1 MECPECGEINSEVA
15 YNCIKCDYRFREKPR
30 ELIKRSYL
38 TIFLIFI
45 AAVTFTTQYAGI
57 RELFLSWVADRY
69 FYADKF
75 DRSIELYTKLMDLN
89 GSNAEYPG
97 QRGRAFAEKKMYRQA
112 IDDFSK
118 AIDLNPHESK
128 LRYERGQLY
137 IRMGMTK
144 EGMIDMKYAADR
156 DYEKAYLYLFFRHT
170 AGP

>member
-15 YNCIKCDYRFREKPR
+15 YNCIKCNHQFREKPS

-38 TIFLIFI
+38 TIAVIFI
-45 AAVTFTTQYAGI
+45 AAVMFISQYASI

-112 IDDFSK
+112 ADDLSR
-118 AIDLNPHESK
+118 AIDLNPQESK
-128 LRYERGQLY
+128 LRYERGQIY

-156 DYEKAYLYLFFRHT
+156 DYEKAYFYLLLKS
-170 AGP
+170 PL